1 MVIRGSRER
10 IKHAEV
16 LIKKIIDEQ
25 PVMEKIS
32 VEIPQRVIGRI
43 IGKGGKTIRQL
54 CRISGISLRP
64 IFSVA
69 NSPQPLFKGL
79 PLLDF
84 SHIGAKLKIDSE
96 NETGDSR
103 KCDIIG
109 TQTQIECAKQL
120 IDEKIAE
127 DKEFRS
133 RRKSTQEG
141 NYISSSSTRH

>member
-1 MVIRGSRER
+1 
-10 IKHAEV
+10 
-16 LIKKIIDEQ
+16 
-25 PVMEKIS
+25 
-32 VEIPQRVIGRI
+32 
-43 IGKGGKTIRQL
+43 
-54 CRISGISLRP
+54 
-64 IFSVA
+64 
-69 NSPQPLFKGL
+69 
-79 PLLDF
+79 LDF

-109 TQTQIECAKQL
+109 TQAQIECAKQL

-141 NYISSSSTRH
+141 NYLSSSSTRHLQTMDPSVPYCIILFCLILGDFREKVLNLLTFFL